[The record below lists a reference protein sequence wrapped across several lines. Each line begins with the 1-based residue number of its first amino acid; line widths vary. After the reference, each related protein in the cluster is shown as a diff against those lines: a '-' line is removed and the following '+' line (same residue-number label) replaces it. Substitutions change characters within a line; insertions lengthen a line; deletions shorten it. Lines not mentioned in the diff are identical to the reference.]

1 MWRLVDGSFLIC
13 DGVNDISVFG
23 AFGAIIVTRK
33 VYEDIKW
40 ILLLLRFP

>member
-1 MWRLVDGSFLIC
+1 VDGSFLIC

-23 AFGAIIVTRK
+23 VFGAFGAVIVTRK

-40 ILLLLRFP
+40 ILFLL